1 MTAPLTDPFAGGT
14 SVASLSFKDAP
25 IGTVHEG
32 TIVEPPELVQ
42 SRNFDSGDPDYWPAK
57 AGETP
62 SPKMAAVIKIAL
74 ADGEER
80 AIWAVKPSAM
90 FAAIADAIK
99 HAGKK
104 LEVGGTLA
112 VKYTGDK
119 PNSDPRK
126 YAAKQYACRY
136 TPPTI
141 ADPFTA
147 TPAPAAT
154 AAPIEYKPIPSAAQ
168 GWDSAPPF

>member
-25 IGTVHEG
+25 IGTVYEG
-32 TIVEPPELVQ
+32 TIVEPPALVQ
-42 SRNFDSGDPDYWPAK
+42 SRNFDTELPDFWPA
-57 AGETP
+57 TP
-62 SPKMAAVIKIAL
+62 GQVPNPKMAAVIKISL
-74 ADGEER
+74 STGEER

-141 ADPFTA
+141 ADPFTSAPA
-147 TPAPAAT
+147 TPAPVVA
-154 AAPIEYKPIPSAAQ
+154 KPIPSAAQ